1 MSSNVEIDKK
11 IFKDIFNNGE
21 KLTIFDVGT
30 YDGSDSLEFNQIFP
44 LAEIFSFDA
53 DNRSVELFKKEVGNN
68 PRIKLFETALSDV
81 DGYVDWYS
89 SNSETR
95 RHYEYQD
102 SWSASSSIKKPDNH
116 LNIFK
121 DISFSQD
128 SKVKSTRLDTW
139 IREHSYLDSID
150 IMWVDVNGGE
160 REFIKG
166 GLDTLKTKVKYLYI
180 EFNGVGDKKLYK
192 DCFTSDDI
200 LKHLDFFE
208 LKGTYNFMGN
218 FGNVL
223 LKNKRL

>member
-1 MSSNVEIDKK
+1 MSSKVEIDKK
-11 IFKDIFNNGE
+11 IFKDIFNNSE

-53 DNRSVELFKKEVGNN
+53 DSRSVELFKKEVGNN

-121 DISFSQD
+121 DISFS
-128 SKVKSTRLDTW
+128 
-139 IREHSYLDSID
+139 
-150 IMWVDVNGGE
+150 
-160 REFIKG
+160 
-166 GLDTLKTKVKYLYI
+166 KVKYLYI